1 MHARVQ
7 TERARMMIQS
17 GRRESRDYVR
27 GEVEPETSVVW
38 NVRSVS
44 RIGRCY
50 LVSTLRNI
58 PVGDRHRGVWPPYG
72 QVRHHR
78 QVALAPDRRSAS
90 DVLRARKDASDFWL
104 LSTSSFF
111 AGRSSS
117 VDCVKLGLSL
127 VQSLLIGYLL
137 QLPTRPR
144 PQPGSRWKHMRDQ
157 GSESHTSWVHT
168 ARKSYHV

>member
-58 PVGDRHRGVWPPYG
+58 PVGDRHRGVWPPYVKSVTIG
-72 QVRHHR
+72 KLPWRQIDVRLVTFYVQGKTR
-78 QVALAPDRRSAS
+78 QTC
-90 DVLRARKDASDFWL
+90 SDF
-104 LSTSSFF
+104 
-111 AGRSSS
+111 
-117 VDCVKLGLSL
+117 
-127 VQSLLIGYLL
+127 
-137 QLPTRPR
+137 
-144 PQPGSRWKHMRDQ
+144 
-157 GSESHTSWVHT
+157 
-168 ARKSYHV
+168 